1 MLSDDEFQ
9 ELIEHLHSKDLSL
22 RVAALKDIWQYPSGD
37 VRILQ
42 YLEAA
47 LDDTTPCVVMLP
59 YHFGEVRWLAAYAL
73 AAERAAMGIDKSVVV
88 CGVAKPLDTEELS
101 ALAKKASAD
110 CRGGVEGMLEIFKI
124 LREKGQLPLYDV
136 LIQDGANLSQSLQ
149 ILSAG

>member
-1 MLSDDEFQ
+1 M
-9 ELIEHLHSKDLSL
+9 
-22 RVAALKDIWQYPSGD
+22 
-37 VRILQ
+37 
-42 YLEAA
+42 
-47 LDDTTPCVVMLP
+47 
-59 YHFGEVRWLAAYAL
+59 
-73 AAERAAMGIDKSVVV
+73 
-88 CGVAKPLDTEELS
+88 AKPLDTEELS